1 MAKPPPTLYS
11 ISKTFMWF
19 AIASL
24 ILTGSLVAIVL
35 LDHSREW
42 KAWQKK
48 FIELKLA
55 ATKEEL
61 KDADAKV
68 DKQKLQ
74 ALKKE
79 YEDTEKTFKTHRK
92 DYGALQKKIQDLDTK
107 IIRTKGRHQ
116 DLKQYQDSYRYF
128 YEEYERLKSPRAAS
142 YKQKIEA
149 LEPRLGKLKLEVE
162 GLEKEKEGRDVE
174 AAKYQE
180 KERGLKKEIDGM
192 LDEKNR
198 IHRRIEKLRPTL
210 AKEILNAPMVDFV
223 APSLRVQQIVLEDLY
238 DDYHFSKVQK
248 VDRCITCHLGI
259 DQKGFENASQPFKTH
274 PKLDLFLASNSP
286 HAMEKFGCTVC
297 HGGNGQSVSFHDSAH
312 TPRSVQQQ
320 KEWEKKYHW
329 REAEGWDQKMLPM
342 PHVEAACA
350 KCHTNVVEVP
360 QASELNRGRK
370 LAETYGC
377 FACHNIQT
385 F

>member
-92 DYGALQKKIQDLDTK
+92 DYGAPQKKIQDLDTK

-223 APSLRVQQIVLEDLY
+223 APSLRVQQIV
-238 DDYHFSKVQK
+238 
-248 VDRCITCHLGI
+248 R
-259 DQKGFENASQPFKTH
+259 
-274 PKLDLFLASNSP
+274 
-286 HAMEKFGCTVC
+286 
-297 HGGNGQSVSFHDSAH
+297 
-312 TPRSVQQQ
+312 
-320 KEWEKKYHW
+320 
-329 REAEGWDQKMLPM
+329 
-342 PHVEAACA
+342 
-350 KCHTNVVEVP
+350 
-360 QASELNRGRK
+360 
-370 LAETYGC
+370 
-377 FACHNIQT
+377 
-385 F
+385 